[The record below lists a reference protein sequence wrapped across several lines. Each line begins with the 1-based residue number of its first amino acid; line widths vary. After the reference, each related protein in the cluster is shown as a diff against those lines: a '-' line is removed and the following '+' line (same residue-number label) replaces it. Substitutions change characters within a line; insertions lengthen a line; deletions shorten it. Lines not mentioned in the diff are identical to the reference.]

1 MQGRKGIDAILED
14 KKRKEE
20 TFHTLVFGSPCV
32 KIWNEKCSIV
42 RKVRKLF
49 ALQADRERGERREER
64 GIGRETD
71 CIVLL
76 NVN

>member
-20 TFHTLVFGSPCV
+20 TFHTFVFASPCV

-42 RKVRKLF
+42 SKVGKLSPF
-49 ALQADRERGERREER
+49 TSR
-64 GIGRETD
+64 
-71 CIVLL
+71 
-76 NVN
+76 